1 VANQKIKYVA
11 VGAMNTFIGLSAF
24 PFLFW
29 VLDPF
34 GTHYLYILM
43 ISQGFCTTTAFFM
56 YKLLVFKTDGDYLK
70 EFIKFSSFYLIYFLT
85 GIALL
90 PFLVEVVG
98 MHPILSQFLI
108 SIGIIISSFFWHS
121 KITFANVENKTDN
134 KP

>member
-1 VANQKIKYVA
+1 MASLKIKYVA
-11 VGAMNTFIGLSAF
+11 VGAMNTILGLSAF

-29 VLDPF
+29 VLDPL
-34 GTHYLYILM
+34 GIHYLCIL
-43 ISQGFCTTTAFFM
+43 IVCQVFCVTIAFFL

-70 EFIKFSSFYLIYFLT
+70 EFVKFSSFYLIYFLI

-90 PFLVEVVG
+90 PFLVEVAG
-98 MHPILSQFLI
+98 IHPILSQLLI

-121 KITFANVENKTDN
+121 RVTFVNVEHENDN